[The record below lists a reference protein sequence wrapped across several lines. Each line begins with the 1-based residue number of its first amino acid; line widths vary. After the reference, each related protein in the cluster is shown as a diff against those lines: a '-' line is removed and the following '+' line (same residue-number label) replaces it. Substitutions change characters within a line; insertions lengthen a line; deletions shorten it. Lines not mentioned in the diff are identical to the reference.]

1 MIADIPLLHG
11 AVRRCEYCHRP
22 DVGADKCPHAID
34 VRYPC
39 PKRHIPR
46 HLQDALRR
54 A

>member
-22 DVGADKCPHAID
+22 DVGADKCP
-34 VRYPC
+34 
-39 PKRHIPR
+39 KRHIPK